1 MIFSRFSA
9 EFDVHVLQTSVLFS
23 ESIFCF
29 TVIDSDGLA
38 TLASPCRQTYAGP
51 IMNDALLE
59 RLVLALERLSPPSPK
74 AIDPDAQAY
83 GWINGGLIPTHFSPL
98 PLQLLGGIDA
108 QRDAVMANGR
118 RLAAGHA
125 AHDVLLWGA
134 RGSGKSAL
142 VKSSVGALQSEGAHI
157 ALVEV
162 HAGDLAAL
170 PAVFDV
176 IRRWD
181 RAVIVFVDDLAFE
194 GGADAARALRS
205 VLEGGAAARPP
216 HVRLYVTSNRR
227 HIVARDM
234 AEQESAINV
243 RDVVDD
249 RLALADRFGL
259 SLGFHVCDQD
269 SYLAMISG
277 YAEAYGLAFDAA
289 EALTWAAQRGARSG
303 RVAWHYVTELAG
315 RAGRSI

>member
-1 MIFSRFSA
+1 M
-9 EFDVHVLQTSVLFS
+9 DKGLQ
-23 ESIFCF
+23 
-29 TVIDSDGLA
+29 
-38 TLASPCRQTYAGP
+38 
-51 IMNDALLE
+51 E
-59 RLVLALERLSPPSPK
+59 RLVAALDRLAPPSPP
-74 AIDPDAQAY
+74 APDGSAPAY
-83 GWINGGLIPTHFSPL
+83 AWSERGLVATAFAPL
-98 PLQLLGGIDA
+98 PLELLTGIDA
-108 QRDAVMANGR
+108 QRDAVVGNGR

-142 VKSSVGALQSEGAHI
+142 VKSAVAALQAEGAKLT
-157 ALVEV
+157 LVEV
-162 HAGDLAAL
+162 HAGDIAAL
-170 PAVFDV
+170 PRVFDLV
-176 IRRWD
+176 RDWK
-181 RAVIVFVDDLAFE
+181 RAVILFIDDLAFE
-194 GGADAARALRS
+194 GGANEARALRS
-205 VLEGGAAARPP
+205 VLEGGAMARPP

-269 SYLAMISG
+269 AYLAMIRR
-277 YAEAYGLAFDAA
+277 YVDAYDLTFD
-289 EALTWAAQRGARSG
+289 EQDALTWSAQRGARSG

-315 RAGRSI
+315 RAGRPI

>member
-1 MIFSRFSA
+1 
-9 EFDVHVLQTSVLFS
+9 
-23 ESIFCF
+23 
-29 TVIDSDGLA
+29 
-38 TLASPCRQTYAGP
+38 
-51 IMNDALLE
+51 MNDILLE
-59 RLVLALERLSPPSPK
+59 RLVLALERLSPPPP
-74 AIDPDAQAY
+74 AAPDPDAPAY
-83 GWINGGLIPTHFSPL
+83 GWINGGLVPKRFAPL
-98 PLQLLGGIDA
+98 PIALLTGIDA
-108 QRDAVMANGR
+108 QRDAVLVNGQ

-142 VKSSVGALQSEGAHI
+142 VKSSVGALQDAGARLG
-157 ALVEV
+157 LVEI

-170 PAVFDV
+170 PAVFDAV
-176 IRRWD
+176 GRWD
-181 RAVIVFVDDLAFE
+181 RAAIVFVDDLAFE
-194 GGADAARALRS
+194 GGADSARALRS

-234 AEQESAINV
+234 AEQESAINQ

-269 SYLAMISG
+269 NYLAMIAT
-277 YAEAYGLAFDAA
+277 YADSYGLDFDQAD
-289 EALTWAAQRGARSG
+289 ALTWAAQRGARSG